1 MTTSIQR
8 ACVNVPILPVDRESS
23 EQYSNELSLNRSVGI
38 PYTANS
44 NADRWKGRSFD
55 KRVSRCGDAMLLV
68 AVRACLLSIPLLFEL
83 TLARLLMCVVRIFN
97 VGR

>member
-23 EQYSNELSLNRSVGI
+23 EQYSNELSLNRSDGI

-83 TLARLLMCVVRIFN
+83 RSLTYDVCCTYLMN
-97 VGR
+97 VT